1 MFNASKIGT
10 LSLVDFEMDNA
21 TDTAYHIFE
30 ENLYSIEL
38 DEMYEVSHFLWK
50 EYDKFINAGLVEDS
64 DLYVSGDCVEIL
76 DEIEKLIK
84 EHNKE
89 DDFDWNELN
98 DLYGENW

>member
-21 TDTAYHIFE
+21 ADTAYYIFE
-30 ENLYSIEL
+30 KNSYSIRL
-38 DEMYEVSHFLWK
+38 DEMREVSHFLWK

-64 DLYVSGDCVEIL
+64 DFYVSGDCVEIL
-76 DEIEKLIK
+76 NEIEDLIK
-84 EHNKE
+84 EHNKK
-89 DDFDWNELN
+89 DDFNWNELD